1 MTRRIITGKHGMWN
15 IELDR
20 DVFEALLQHLEAME
34 SPPPL
39 LATARDDFRNVYDN
53 ESERYWL
60 DKWNGV

>member
-1 MTRRIITGKHGMWN
+1 MLI

-20 DVFEALLQHLEAME
+20 DVFEALLKHLETME

-60 DKWNGV
+60 DLWNGV

>member
-1 MTRRIITGKHGMWN
+1 MLN

-20 DVFEALLQHLEAME
+20 DVFEALLKHLEAME
-34 SPPPL
+34 APPPL

-60 DKWNGV
+60 DLWNGV